1 MLCNM
6 WSKPLKNIFELIHFL
21 SNYKLKAWKFTKTEL
36 LHKYFSGILT
46 SDLYGN
52 FTVVLNKFLK
62 TTAAI
67 SRNTIFPE
75 HLQWLLPYIL
85 KIKPSILK
93 SLKKNKETCRCCGVY
108 RIKPIYLPF
117 YLPNFFSGKL
127 IRKNNHKI
135 KIKRIQIYIY
145 IYIYIYICI
154 YIYMYIYI

>member
-46 SDLYGN
+46 SDLCGS

-62 TTAAI
+62 TAPAI
-67 SRNTIFPE
+67 SSNTIFPE

-108 RIKPIYLPF
+108 SIKPIYLPF
-117 YLPNFFSGKL
+117 YFAQFLF
-127 IRKNNHKI
+127 RKINKEKQSQN
-135 KIKRIQIYIY
+135 
-145 IYIYIYICI
+145 
-154 YIYMYIYI
+154 